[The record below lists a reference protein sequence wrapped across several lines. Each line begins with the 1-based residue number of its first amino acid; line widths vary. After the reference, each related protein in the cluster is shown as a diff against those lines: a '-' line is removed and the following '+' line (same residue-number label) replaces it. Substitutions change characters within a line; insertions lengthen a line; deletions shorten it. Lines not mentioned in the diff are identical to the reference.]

1 MTGAYQFLKKYGL
14 ALSAGIGGLIAF
26 LSYAFI
32 LGGYPEFNPS
42 NEELYKLGIFDF
54 ALYSTYFLVIGA
66 TALVA
71 IFSILNVVKNPKE
84 SRNGLIGVGIFVV
97 LFILSYTM
105 GDGTLTEGFVTSDP
119 SLLPAGVKF
128 EAGITQS
135 SNLQIADG
143 LIKFTY
149 ILMFLSGVAMLLGA
163 ARDLMNQR

>member
-84 SRNGLIGVGIFVV
+84 SRNGLIGVGIFFV
-97 LFILSYTM
+97 LFILSYVM
-105 GDGTLTEGFVTSDP
+105 GDGTLTEGLVTSDP
-119 SLLPAGVKF
+119 SLLPVGVKF